1 MKRFLSL
8 FIAALACQAMLAQAV
23 IKFEKTVVNFGN
35 FKEDK
40 VQTCEF
46 VFTNTGD
53 KPLVIQQAYAACG
66 CTVAAPPKTPVGP
79 GKQGVIKVSYNG
91 KGKFKGFFK
100 KPITVR
106 SNASNS
112 IVRVYIQ
119 GNMIVDE

>member
-23 IKFEKTVVNFGN
+23 IKFDKTVVNFGN

-66 CTVAAPPKTPVGP
+66 CTVAAPPKALVGP

>member
-8 FIAALACQAMLAQAV
+8 FIAALACHAMLAQAV
-23 IKFEKTVVNFGN
+23 IKFDKTVVNFGN

-53 KPLVIQQAYAACG
+53 KPLVILQAYAACG
-66 CTVAAPPKTPVGP
+66 CTVAAPPNAPVGP

>member
-23 IKFEKTVVNFGN
+23 IKFDKTVVNFGN
-35 FKEDK
+35 FKEDR

-66 CTVAAPPKTPVGP
+66 CTVAAPPKPPVGP

>member
-23 IKFEKTVVNFGN
+23 IKFDKTVVNFGN

-66 CTVAAPPKTPVGP
+66 CTVAAPTKAPVGP

>member
-8 FIAALACQAMLAQAV
+8 FIAALACQAMLSQAV
-23 IKFEKTVVNFGN
+23 IKFDKTVVNFGN

-66 CTVAAPPKTPVGP
+66 CTVAAPPKDPVGP

>member
-23 IKFEKTVVNFGN
+23 IKFDKTVVNFGN

-66 CTVAAPPKTPVGP
+66 CTVAAPPKAPVGA

>member
-23 IKFEKTVVNFGN
+23 IKFDKTVVNFGN

-66 CTVAAPPKTPVGP
+66 CTVAAPPKYPVGP